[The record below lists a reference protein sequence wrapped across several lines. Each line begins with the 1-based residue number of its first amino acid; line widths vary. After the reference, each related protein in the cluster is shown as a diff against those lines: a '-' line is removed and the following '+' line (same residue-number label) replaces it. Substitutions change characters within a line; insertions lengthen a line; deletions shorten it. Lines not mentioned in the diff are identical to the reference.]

1 MTSKIKKEFVLTGK
15 DLREALKRVTHTNLK
30 HVKMI
35 PL

>member
-15 DLREALKRVTHTNLK
+15 DLREALKKITLTNLK

-35 PL
+35 LL